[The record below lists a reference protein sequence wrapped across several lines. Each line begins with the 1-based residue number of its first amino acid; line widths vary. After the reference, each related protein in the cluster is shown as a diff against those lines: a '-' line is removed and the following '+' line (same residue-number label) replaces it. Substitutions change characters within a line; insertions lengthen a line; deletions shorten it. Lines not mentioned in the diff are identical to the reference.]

1 MTKKQKKKNKFQG
14 DKNMKFNKKPDIA
27 KDLYERPDA
36 TLNEEGALAF
46 KLDPL
51 TELYLKAAST
61 LVGEPKYYTDR
72 GESDRGLLE
81 SINQA
86 AKIDPEFLLQL
97 AVYCREELH
106 LRSIPLVLLAE
117 FANNPDCKSE
127 GKGEG
132 KVPGARKYVP
142 RIIQRADELKE
153 LMAYQLARNKVVPR
167 PSAYLNT
174 GKEETRNKRVDKQSA
189 LPQMI
194 KFGLAR
200 SFKNFDPYQIA
211 KYNGE
216 GAVKMKDVMFEVH
229 PEWENEE
236 QKKVFDKLTPSNNT
250 PLESPETWEVMRSTG
265 KMTWH
270 EVINHIF
277 YKEGRINNYMAQLR
291 NLRNCLQDN
300 SVTAED
306 MQLLCKM
313 ISDKNA
319 VMRSKQLP
327 FRFLSAYKELQ
338 KDDTKFSPVGVL
350 YLSEV
355 LEALET
361 AASYSAD
368 NFPKLSGSST
378 LIATDFSG
386 SMRDKISERSSVERF
401 EIGAMLSTIANRFS
415 GHAITGIFGDDWKVV
430 PMTKSSGILSN
441 TLKAVGMIGSVGY
454 STNGYKAI
462 DYLIDNN
469 IKVDRILM
477 FTDCQLWDSDRR
489 AYWGDRNQKSFAESF
504 IRYQRMFPGVKLY
517 TFDLSGYGNVAIP
530 QDTKNA
536 CFIGGWSDRVFD
548 FIFAFEEM
556 GDGKVILN
564 KIKAIKP

>member
-1 MTKKQKKKNKFQG
+1 MG
-14 DKNMKFNKKPDIA
+14 KFNKVPDIA
-27 KDLYERPDA
+27 KDLYEKPDA
-36 TLNEEGALAF
+36 ALNYEGALAF

-51 TELYLKAAST
+51 TELYLKAAAT
-61 LVGEPKYYTDR
+61 LVGEPKYYTDK

-81 SINQA
+81 SINKA
-86 AKIDPEFLLQL
+86 ATIDPEFILQL
-97 AVYCREELH
+97 AVYCREQLH
-106 LRSIPLVLLAE
+106 LRSVPLMLLAE
-117 FANNPDCKSE
+117 FANNPNCV
-127 GKGEG
+127 GKATGETR
-132 KVPGARKYVP
+132 VTGARKYVP
-142 RIIQRADELKE
+142 RIVQRADELTE

-174 GKEETRNKRVDKQSA
+174 GKEETRNKRVDKQSI

-194 KFGLAR
+194 KFGLAKA
-200 SFKNFDPYQIA
+200 FKNFDPYQIA
-211 KYNGE
+211 KYNRD
-216 GAVKMKDVMFEVH
+216 GAVKMRDVMFEVH

-236 QKKVFDKLTPSNNT
+236 QKETLNKLTNKS
-250 PLESPETWEVMRSTG
+250 LESPETWEVMRSTG

-270 EVINHIF
+270 DVINHVF

-291 NLRNCLQDN
+291 NLRNCLQDKN
-300 SVTAED
+300 VTAED
-306 MQLLCKM
+306 VQLLCKM

-338 KDDTKFSPVGVL
+338 KDDTGFTPVGDL

-368 NFPKLSGSST
+368 NFPKLSGSNT

-386 SMRDKISERSSVERF
+386 SMRDKISNKSSVERF
-401 EIGAMLSTIANRFS
+401 EIGAMLSTIANRFC
-415 GHAITGIFGDDWKVV
+415 GHAITGIFGDNWKVV
-430 PMTKSSGILSN
+430 PMTKSSGILGN
-441 TLKAVGMIGSVGY
+441 TLKAVNMIGSVGY

-462 DYLIDNN
+462 DYLLDNN

-489 AYWGDRNQKSFAESF
+489 AYLGDRDQATFAERF
-504 IRYQRMFPGVKLY
+504 IRYQRLNPGVRLY
-517 TFDLSGYGNVAIP
+517 TFDLAGYGNVAIP
-530 QDTKNA
+530 QDTKNT
-536 CFIGGWSDRVFD
+536 CFIGGWNDRVFD
-548 FIFAFEEM
+548 FISAFEEL
-556 GDGKVILN
+556 GDGKVVLN